1 MNTMIFLIRD
11 SVNKPKR
18 VEGIQR
24 YTMKGIKWK
33 LKNQPFKHAINPS
46 LPPSFILMPKLGKNF
61 MHCDEDFFAKEF
73 CYERCWDCSSVGTR
87 MDKVYLLIFKN
98 LSSLEQRLKHKSNSS
113 FSNSINL
120 EIIMIF
126 IGGKVWIKV

>member
-73 CYERCWDCSSVGTR
+73 C
-87 MDKVYLLIFKN
+87 
-98 LSSLEQRLKHKSNSS
+98 
-113 FSNSINL
+113 
-120 EIIMIF
+120 
-126 IGGKVWIKV
+126 